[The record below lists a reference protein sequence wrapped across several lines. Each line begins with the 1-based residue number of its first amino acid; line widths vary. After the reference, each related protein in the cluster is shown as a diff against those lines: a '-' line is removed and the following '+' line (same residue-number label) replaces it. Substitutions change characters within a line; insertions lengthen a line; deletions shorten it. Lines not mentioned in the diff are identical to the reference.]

1 MNAYVLQVS
10 KYIYNHST
18 NELYLIITISLSHI
32 YMHSKRILVPTKVTP
47 FGIKFSLEDWE
58 IGKEEMPE
66 ENDD

>member
-1 MNAYVLQVS
+1 
-10 KYIYNHST
+10 
-18 NELYLIITISLSHI
+18 
-32 YMHSKRILVPTKVTP
+32 MHSKRILVPTNLKVTP